1 VCTQTLRGILQRILE
16 LGLFLMDTHL
26 AFLKLNSL
34 KCNELVAQ
42 LEPRSRSHQEVLFV
56 ENKKEEKKEKENKHS
71 HLKFTLCS
79 NGVYEHYLCFEVN
92 LSSYHYSWTYVRH
105 LRHLSRSFFSFLF
118 FVYFCCM
125 DSRLQRT
132 SLPDLFSL
140 PFYQVLGTD
149 AGGTQEI
156 VEHNITGLLHPVG
169 RPGSRVLAQNIE
181 LLLKNPSVRKQM
193 GIKGRKKVEKMY
205 LKRHMY
211 KKIWEVLYKCMRVK

>member
-1 VCTQTLRGILQRILE
+1 MCTQTLRGILQRILE

-42 LEPRSRSHQEVLFV
+42 LEPQSRSHQEVLFV
-56 ENKKEEKKEKENKHS
+56 ENKKEEKKKKENKHS

-118 FVYFCCM
+118 F
-125 DSRLQRT
+125 
-132 SLPDLFSL
+132 SLFIGSL
-140 PFYQVLGTD
+140 NG
-149 AGGTQEI
+149 
-156 VEHNITGLLHPVG
+156 
-169 RPGSRVLAQNIE
+169 
-181 LLLKNPSVRKQM
+181 
-193 GIKGRKKVEKMY
+193 
-205 LKRHMY
+205 
-211 KKIWEVLYKCMRVK
+211 